1 MGTFLGYYG
10 DMTIPETRR
19 EEFSR
24 RVLTILD
31 QGGMMELE
39 EVCMFG
45 KKICLLKPLH
55 IQQDKPAAWIYNYF
69 ENDFWEDAGYWPETC
84 RFCTN
89 KVGWR
94 QFNRVC
100 SAVYVLYEFYTGS
113 FGIANQDDSV
123 YDGRRII
130 GWLNHLFQEQ
140 YANDRVR
147 DPWRIYQLLPEYR
160 RDDDLLALI
169 PSGNSMDVIGAVTY
183 LVAAG
188 RDEWREWRKEQ
199 SPDHSPADG
208 FSLFD
213 CITAAET
220 ILAELKKSGDGDE
233 AQKLEML
240 KTVLKSEKPGY
251 RQEELPDHYRAFSL
265 TASMLPMEITAK
277 LLANAFSGDFQAIL
291 EELLPFAADVRAL
304 WGFDDLLFSKAVP
317 PVDTASF
324 LGCTDDDRAWWRRTG
339 SDVHFSGEM
348 NAWLAQLREELAEL
362 SASGELLQ
370 GMEAIRLLI
379 DTLYAVGRK
388 YRHVFAFREMFYDF
402 AACAESPSV
411 QAAIQLLAR
420 MAERYQDDPGGAEKL
435 RRYLAVLGNLELR
448 KAELGF

>member
-24 RVLTILD
+24 RVLTILN

-39 EVCMFG
+39 EICMFG
-45 KKICLLKPLH
+45 KKICLLKPLD

-69 ENDFWEDAGYWPETC
+69 ENDFWENAGYWPETC

-140 YANDRVR
+140 YANGRVR

-188 RDEWREWRKEQ
+188 RDEWREWRKKVPIILRPMG
-199 SPDHSPADG
+199 SHS
-208 FSLFD
+208 S
-213 CITAAET
+213 
-220 ILAELKKSGDGDE
+220 
-233 AQKLEML
+233 
-240 KTVLKSEKPGY
+240 TVS
-251 RQEELPDHYRAFSL
+251 
-265 TASMLPMEITAK
+265 
-277 LLANAFSGDFQAIL
+277 
-291 EELLPFAADVRAL
+291 
-304 WGFDDLLFSKAVP
+304 
-317 PVDTASF
+317 
-324 LGCTDDDRAWWRRTG
+324 
-339 SDVHFSGEM
+339 
-348 NAWLAQLREELAEL
+348 QLRKI
-362 SASGELLQ
+362 SW
-370 GMEAIRLLI
+370 R
-379 DTLYAVGRK
+379 
-388 YRHVFAFREMFYDF
+388 
-402 AACAESPSV
+402 
-411 QAAIQLLAR
+411 
-420 MAERYQDDPGGAEKL
+420 
-435 RRYLAVLGNLELR
+435 N
-448 KAELGF
+448 